1 MLCCSLHATVP
12 ESSPVGNGAGAAR
25 KVGRVLDTSPLTAAV
40 ERFADRLRAAPQS
53 RLQQGAAEAAL
64 DLARELSLRAQRLEA
79 ASAGAADGAA
89 AGEGAGAAPARTMP
103 DAGIFVVGD
112 QLAVAG
118 LDLAEALQ
126 AAAAG
131 PAAGAVTGLVTGLV
145 AGSPADPVAAPGPD
159 TAKAPSEMLDEA
171 VRLVDQAEAGA
182 LR

>member
-1 MLCCSLHATVP
+1 M
-12 ESSPVGNGAGAAR
+12 
-25 KVGRVLDTSPLTAAV
+25 LDTSPLTAAV

-53 RLQQGAAEAAL
+53 RLQQGAAEVAL

-79 ASAGAADGAA
+79 AVTAVTA
-89 AGEGAGAAPARTMP
+89 AGDGAGAAPARTMP

-118 LDLAEALQ
+118 LDLAEALH
-126 AAAAG
+126 AAAG
-131 PAAGAVTGLVTGLV
+131 GPGGATAA
-145 AGSPADPVAAPGPD
+145 DM
-159 TAKAPSEMLDEA
+159 AKAPSEMLDEA

>member
-53 RLQQGAAEAAL
+53 RLQQGAAEVAL

-79 ASAGAADGAA
+79 AAPGAKD
-89 AGEGAGAAPARTMP
+89 GAGAAPARTMP

-118 LDLAEALQ
+118 LDLAEALH

-131 PAAGAVTGLVTGLV
+131 PVAGPAAG
-145 AGSPADPVAAPGPD
+145 PGPD
-159 TAKAPSEMLDEA
+159 AAKAPSEMLDEA
-171 VRLVDQAEAGA
+171 VRLVHQAEAGA